1 MIAVGIAVRAVGEGN
16 AAPVAR
22 AAPPAAGGGGEDLMM
37 VRARWVAIGSGQIM
51 MLGQVHVA

>member
-16 AAPVAR
+16 AAPVAG
-22 AAPPAAGGGGEDLMM
+22 AAPPAAGGGGEDLVM
-37 VRARWVAIGSGQIM
+37 VGVRRVAIGSGQLM